1 MRTRK
6 VSISIDSHDLVVLRR
21 IAKAEH
27 GGNLSALF
35 ASGVAPLLER
45 ERTKKER
52 AERRR
57 ELLAWL
63 GPPPTKEESE
73 AIAAVIEGRATKKQ
87 QATYDRLETTETRT
101 RKIA

>member
-6 VSISIDSHDLVVLRR
+6 VSISVDAKDLAILRA

-35 ASGVAPLLER
+35 AAGVEPLLER

-52 AERRR
+52 EARRR
-57 ELLAWL
+57 KFLEWL
-63 GPPPTKEESE
+63 GPPPTAAESE
-73 AIAAVIEGRATKKQ
+73 AILAVIEGRATPKQ
-87 QATYDRLETTETRT
+87 KALYDRIGTESTRA
-101 RKIA
+101 RRSA